1 MELSIPAPSTV
12 PDETS
17 SSIRPEEAEL
27 VARLQAGDDAA
38 FETLV
43 RQYGGRLLAVARQI
57 VGNETDA
64 HDALQDGL
72 ITALRAIDRFEGR
85 SKLSTWLHRVVVN
98 ASLMRLRS
106 RRRIRETSLDELL
119 PKFLA
124 DGHQAAPTPS
134 WSDSALAM
142 IEQEEMRAAVRAAID
157 RLPDDYRSVLVL
169 RDLQEL
175 DTATVAEML
184 AITPANV
191 KVRLHRARQALKT
204 LLERLLGSPER
215 AARRDQP

>member
-134 WSDSALAM
+134 WSDSALAL
-142 IEQEEMRAAVRAAID
+142 IEQEETRAAVRAAID

>member
-17 SSIRPEEAEL
+17 SSTLPEEAEL

-38 FETLV
+38 FEWVV

-57 VGNETDA
+57 VGNEADA

-72 ITALRAIDRFEGR
+72 ITALRAIDRFERR
-85 SKLSTWLHRVVVN
+85 SKLSTWLHRVVIN

-124 DGHQAAPTPS
+124 DGHQAGPTPT

-142 IEQEEMRAAVRAAID
+142 IEQEETRSAVRAAID

-204 LLERLLGSPER
+204 LLQRVFVSSET

>member
-38 FETLV
+38 FEAVV

-57 VGNETDA
+57 VGNEADA

-106 RRRIRETSLDELL
+106 RRRIREHSLDELL

-124 DGHQAAPTPS
+124 DGHQATPTPT
-134 WSDSALAM
+134 WSDSALAL
-142 IEQEEMRAAVRAAID
+142 IEQEETRAAVRAAID

-184 AITPANV
+184 EITPANV

-204 LLERLLGSPER
+204 LLERLFGCSEP
-215 AARRDQP
+215 AARRNQP

>member
-1 MELSIPAPSTV
+1 MELSIPPPSTV
-12 PDETS
+12 
-17 SSIRPEEAEL
+17 PEEAEL

-38 FETLV
+38 FEWVV

-57 VGNETDA
+57 VGNEADA

-72 ITALRAIDRFEGR
+72 ITALRAIGRFERR

-124 DGHQAAPTPS
+124 DGHQAAPTPT

-142 IEQEEMRAAVRAAID
+142 IEQEETRSAVRAAID

-175 DTATVAEML
+175 DTATVAELL

-204 LLERLLGSPER
+204 LLERVFVSSET